1 MKLKDKKLL
10 NLKMSAKENHI
21 KMGICS
27 EILDYMK
34 KYVKYIQ

>member
-1 MKLKDKKLL
+1 
-10 NLKMSAKENHI
+10 MSAKENHI

-34 KYVKYIQ
+34 KYVKYINKNNF